1 MSSVS
6 SAQLQE
12 EIEMAKSLE
21 RKVGFFFLVGI
32 VVLSIMLE
40 IGEKW
45 NPFEKQ
51 LNYKTYLT
59 SITGL
64 KVGDPVRLAGVDVGR
79 IGDISIQNDKVR
91 IDFNV
96 KPGTRIK
103 TDTIASLRLT
113 NLLGGQFLGLTLG
126 SPEAPLLPP
135 GGTVQGKDMANIDNI
150 VDNVSELTK
159 DTKTFINN
167 LNNNQR
173 VVFGQISSIIGEN
186 RSGIKVAI
194 KNIDSITSKL
204 DRGDGSLAMLLN
216 DKTLYKNANEA
227 AASLKSVAGKIDKG
241 EGTIGKLVND
251 DAFYKDAKG
260 AVAGLNDS
268 MKDVKEIAAKINS
281 GKGTMGKLVNDES
294 LYNELSDTS
303 KNINAITRKIN
314 SGEGTLG
321 KLVNEDTLYRDATA
335 TLKKTEKAMEG
346 LGDSG
351 PISVLGSVIGTLF

>member
-1 MSSVS
+1 
-6 SAQLQE
+6 
-12 EIEMAKSLE
+12 MAKSLE

-32 VVLSIMLE
+32 VVLTIMLE

-51 LNYKTYLT
+51 LDYKTYL
-59 SITGL
+59 SSVTGL

-79 IGDISIQNDKVR
+79 IGDISIQNDKVQ

-103 TDTIASLRLT
+103 TDSTASIRLT
-113 NLLGGQFLGLTLG
+113 NMLGGQFLGLTLG
-126 SPEAPLLPP
+126 SPNAPLLPP
-135 GGTVQGKDMANIDNI
+135 GSTVQGKDAASIDNI
-150 VDNVSELTK
+150 VDNVNDLAR
-159 DTKTFINN
+159 DTKTFVASLNKNQEEVMGKISAILDENRGNLHGAITN
-167 LNNNQR
+167 LN
-173 VVFGQISSIIGEN
+173 
-186 RSGIKVAI
+186 
-194 KNIDSITSKL
+194 SITGKF
-204 DRGDGSLAMLLN
+204 DRGEGSLAMLLN
-216 DKTLYKNANEA
+216 DKSLYKNANEA
-227 AASLKSVAGKIDKG
+227 TKSLNNIAGKIDRG
-241 EGTIGKLVND
+241 EGTVGKLVND

-260 AVAGLNDS
+260 AVAGLNES
-268 MKDVKEIAAKINS
+268 MKDVREIAAKINS

-303 KNINAITRKIN
+303 KNINAITGKIN